1 MDLYRF
7 KLANPATVCSILSM
21 ASSTSAVAIDGDLR
35 AQLLEVLRRTAA
47 FAYRVALYLDS
58 SRFPEEIF
66 NNPRFLPIALSSSAA
81 RHLDTT
87 KDEEKK
93 QHKDNGSEDFEDD
106 ATVVAGSDSATEGS
120 TDIETALEPHMRK
133 VECMG
138 LKRPPLPKAPTPFR
152 SKREQERLTRG
163 KFRKKAIQHRG
174 PKGFRQP
181 WRKNSH

>member
-7 KLANPATVCSILSM
+7 KLAHPATVCSIFHM

-93 QHKDNGSEDFEDD
+93 QQKDNGSEDFEDD
-106 ATVVAGSDSATEGS
+106 A
-120 TDIETALEPHMRK
+120 DIETALEPHMRK